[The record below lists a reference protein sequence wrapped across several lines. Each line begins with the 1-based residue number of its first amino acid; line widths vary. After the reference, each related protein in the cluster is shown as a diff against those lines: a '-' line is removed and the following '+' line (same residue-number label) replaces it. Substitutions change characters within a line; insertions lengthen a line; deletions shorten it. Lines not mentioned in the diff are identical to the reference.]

1 MISIYKDP
9 GNVTTYLSID
19 LRHFASELQTLAVQ
33 CLNLLK
39 GYNSTPFLA
48 FLLMVIEKQVK
59 EILSTSY
66 TSKYSFNKEYNSSAG
81 FLCEFSSDFLRIL

>member
-59 EILSTSY
+59 EILSSY
-66 TSKYSFNKEYNSSAG
+66 TSKYSFNKEYNSAG
-81 FLCEFSSDFLRIL
+81 FLCEFSCDFLRIL